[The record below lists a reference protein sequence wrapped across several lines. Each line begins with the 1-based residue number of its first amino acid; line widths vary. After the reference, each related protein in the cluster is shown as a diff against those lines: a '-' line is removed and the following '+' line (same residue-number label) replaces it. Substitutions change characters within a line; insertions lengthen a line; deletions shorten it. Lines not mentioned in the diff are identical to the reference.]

1 MKMNETNVNTEQNIA
16 LIDCLLL
23 FLEKWR
29 CWVAVGILFAVL
41 VSGLKYSLDMRE
53 YQNLKNHVD
62 EVKFETELMSQSE
75 TPFYQALTQ
84 YSRWMDRRSYFN
96 NSFIMKVDAAR
107 EHRLVLRYYVKA
119 KKGSDTDVNTI
130 GNYYTTLT
138 SDNVFLKKMADAMA
152 ISGENQYIR
161 ELISINPLQQ
171 EVAAADTKGTA
182 FTVLTILVNDADR
195 TRIRNTVTEYLYSV
209 RDKLSKVMGDYTI
222 ELISTEEAVVDN
234 QARINSQMEAYTAM
248 LRSETA
254 FFEQYN
260 AMTNTEREELNQI
273 LMGGEVEKWLEN
285 ARLTTGDAETVSDT
299 TEDHENEDGIVE
311 EIDPLTA
318 SGTKASKPSFKII
331 FAVLGFFVGIFLYAA
346 AFLFRLLTDTRIRNE
361 KEIRMLTGVR
371 SYGGI
376 YEYPYKSLPARFAHC
391 RMVYNLRHKKAG
403 RPEMDA
409 KKTALAIA
417 ARAGHIK
424 AEGVSLI
431 TLGKSGIWEERILSR
446 QKKILSEERNLEV
459 RRIRADQ
466 GVSSINEDD
475 FRTMPPAVI
484 VLLSGITTP
493 AMVSNL
499 LLRLEEYDIPVVGT
513 EFLEGA

>member
-1 MKMNETNVNTEQNIA
+1 MNETNVNTEQNIA
-16 LIDCLLL
+16 LVDCLLL

-29 CWVAVGILFAVL
+29 CWVAAGILFAVL
-41 VSGLKYSLDMRE
+41 VSGFKYSLDMRE
-53 YQNLKNHVD
+53 YRSQLNHG
-62 EVKFETELMSQSE
+62 EEARFEADLLSQSE
-75 TPFYQALTQ
+75 SPFYQALVQ
-84 YSRWMDRRSYFN
+84 YSNWMDRRNYFN
-96 NSFIMKVDAAR
+96 NSFLMKVDAAR
-107 EHRLVLRYYVKA
+107 EHRLVLRYYIKPE
-119 KKGSDTDVNTI
+119 KGSDADINTI

-138 SDNVFLKKMADAMA
+138 SDNVFLKKMAEAME

-182 FTVLTILVNDADR
+182 FTVLTILVNDSDR
-195 TRIRNTVTEYLYSV
+195 TRIRNAVTEYMYSM
-209 RDKLSKVMGDYTI
+209 RDKLSKVMGSFSI
-222 ELISTEEAVVDN
+222 ELVSTEEAVVDN
-234 QARINSQMEAYTAM
+234 QARIISQNESYTAM
-248 LRSETA
+248 MRSEKA
-254 FFEQYN
+254 FFELYN
-260 AMTNTEREELNQI
+260 AMTNTERSDLNAI
-273 LMGGEVEKWLEN
+273 LMEGEVNKWLEN
-285 ARLTTGDAETVSDT
+285 ARLTTGDAETVSDV
-299 TEDHENEDGIVE
+299 TEDHENEDAIAQVE
-311 EIDPLTA
+311 SSPA
-318 SGTKASKPSFKII
+318 QAQASKPSFKIL

-346 AFLFRLLTDTRIRNE
+346 AFLFRLLTDPRIRNE
-361 KEIRMLTGVR
+361 KEIQMLTGVR

-424 AEGVSLI
+424 AEGLSLI

>member
-1 MKMNETNVNTEQNIA
+1 MNETNVNTEQNIA

-29 CWVAVGILFAVL
+29 CWVAAGILFAVL
-41 VSGLKYSLDMRE
+41 VSGFKYSLDTRE
-53 YQNLKNHVD
+53 YRNLLKHG
-62 EVKFETELMSQSE
+62 EETRFETELMSQSE

-84 YSRWMDRRSYFN
+84 YTRWMDRRNYFN
-96 NSFIMKVDAAR
+96 NSFLMKVDAAR

-119 KKGSDTDVNTI
+119 KEGSNADVHTI

-138 SDNVFLKKMADAMA
+138 SDNVFLNKMAEAME
-152 ISGENQYIR
+152 ISGDNQYIR

-171 EVAAADTKGTA
+171 EVASPDTRGTA

-195 TRIRNTVTEYLYSV
+195 TRIRNTVTDYLYSV
-209 RDKLSKVMGDYTI
+209 REKLRKVMGDYTV

-234 QARINSQMEAYTAM
+234 QARINSQMETYTAL

-260 AMTNTEREELNQI
+260 TLSNKERAEINRI
-273 LMGGEVEKWLEN
+273 LMEGEVEKWLEN
-285 ARLTTGDAETVSDT
+285 ARLTTGDAETVSDV
-299 TEDHENEDGIVE
+299 TEDHENEDGIAQSAR
-311 EIDPLTA
+311 I
-318 SGTKASKPSFKII
+318 KAPKPSFKPL
-331 FAVLGFFVGIFLYAA
+331 FAVLGFFAGIFLYAA
-346 AFLFRLLTDTRIRNE
+346 AFLIRLLTDKRVRNE
-361 KEIRMLTGVR
+361 KEIQMLTGVR

-376 YEYPYKSLPARFAHC
+376 YEYPYKSLPARFAHS
-391 RMVYNLRHKKAG
+391 RTVYRLRHKKAG

-417 ARAGHIK
+417 ARAGHIR
-424 AEGVSLI
+424 ADQVSLI
-431 TLGKSGIWEERILSR
+431 TLGKSGIWEERILGR
-446 QKKILSEERNLEV
+446 QKKVLSEERDLDV

-484 VLLSGITTP
+484 VLLSGVTTP
-493 AMVSNL
+493 AMVSGL
-499 LLRLEEYDIPVVGT
+499 LLRLEEYSIPVIGT